1 MTRLQFPPSFYAA
14 MLAVGLLGAGCD
26 VSVGDAGFHLGVAS
40 GKAVDEWTRSYTI
53 SGGGEL
59 VIINI
64 NGTVNA
70 SASDGKV
77 VEVRA
82 ERIAKASTDE
92 AAQELLKKIELHEE
106 ASADRVRIET
116 RVPRQRFG
124 RQSHEVRYHVRVPA
138 GLKVTLE
145 TTNGGVRMENIE
157 GQVTAA
163 TTNGGVNGHGISGS
177 VKASTTN
184 GGVQIEMATVTGDV
198 ELETTNGGIRLDL
211 PPDTKATVEA
221 RCTNGGITVDGFTA
235 DRVEKSRRRFSG
247 TLNGG
252 GHKISAETTNG
263 GIRIRARGGKAETH

>member
-1 MTRLQFPPSFYAA
+1 MTRPQFHPAFYAA
-14 MLAVGLLGAGCD
+14 IVAIGILGAGCD
-26 VSVGDAGFHLGVAS
+26 ISVGDGGFSLDVAS
-40 GKAVDEWTRSYTI
+40 GKATDEWTRAYTV
-53 SGGGEL
+53 SSGGEL

-92 AAQELLKKIELHEE
+92 AAQELLKRIELHEE
-106 ASADRVRIET
+106 VSPSRVRVET

-138 GLKVTLE
+138 GLKVTFE
-145 TTNGGVRMENIE
+145 TTNGGVRMENLD
-157 GQVTAA
+157 GQITAS
-163 TTNGGVNGHGISGS
+163 TTNGGVTGRGISGS
-177 VKASTTN
+177 VNASTTN
-184 GGVQIEMATVTGDV
+184 GGVQIEMAEVTGDV
-198 ELETTNGGIRLDL
+198 ELETTNGGIRLEL
-211 PPDTKATVEA
+211 PSDARATVEA
-221 RCTNGGITVDGFTA
+221 RCTNGGISVDGLNLDA
-235 DRVEKSRRRFSG
+235 VQKSRRRFSG

-263 GIRIRARGGKAETH
+263 GIRIRGRGARTTN